1 MVIEMR
7 IAIQDLQ
14 KQKREADEILRRY
27 KSKEVVDLQG
37 PQGGA

>member
-7 IAIQDLQ
+7 IAVQDLQ
-14 KQKREADEILRRY
+14 KQKREADDILRRY
-27 KSKEVVDLQG
+27 KTKEAVDLHG

>member
-7 IAIQDLQ
+7 IAVQDLQ
-14 KQKREADEILRRY
+14 KQKREADDILRRH
-27 KSKEVVDLQG
+27 KTKEAVDLHG